1 MILTNAKIGRISGAS
16 TTSGEDQVCRGGRLC
31 PALAII
37 LKGQYLTQTS
47 RFDPDQSRTLRLAA
61 IAAAESVATQ
71 LKDAF
76 RSDMDIE
83 FKRDRRDVVTAH
95 DKAAEAAICAY
106 LLAAEPDSCFVG
118 EEGGVQGTGRI
129 QWFIDPIDGTA
140 NFVRGMPSW
149 CISIGAVC
157 DDQIVAG
164 AIVDPMGSNV
174 FSADLK
180 GAYHGDAPMRSQGTS
195 DEGLATILCSYPSA
209 RDLVQDGRDVA
220 LDRFAGLVETYSAV
234 RRIGSAALGLA
245 HVAAGWADGAAN
257 FSINAWDITAGIL
270 ILRQAGG
277 QFLPLAVS
285 SMPKGAPDH
294 EYSAYVAIGAGVA
307 CPELI
312 RVAQQITDQRRN
324 LNKDTT

>member
-1 MILTNAKIGRISGAS
+1 MNVSLAGSGHACPDPWFWKGIL
-16 TTSGEDQVCRGGRLC
+16 
-31 PALAII
+31 
-37 LKGQYLTQTS
+37 LTQVPG
-47 RFDPDQSRTLRLAA
+47 FDPDQSRALRLAA
-61 IAAAESVATQ
+61 IAAAQSVAPQ
-71 LKDAF
+71 LKQAF

-83 FKRDRRDVVTAH
+83 FKKDRRDIVTAH
-95 DKAAEAAICAY
+95 DKAAEVAICAH
-106 LLAAEPDSCFVG
+106 LAEAVPDSRFVG

-140 NFVRGMPSW
+140 NFARGMPSW

-164 AIVDPMGSNV
+164 AIVDPMGGNV
-174 FSADLK
+174 FSADLA
-180 GAYHGDAPMRSQGTS
+180 GAYHGEAPMRSNGTS

-220 LDRFAGLVETYSAV
+220 LDRFAGMVETYSAV

-270 ILRQAGG
+270 ILRKAGG
-277 QFLPLAVS
+277 RFVPLDITS
-285 SMPKGAPDH
+285 TPEDAPDH
-294 EYSAYVAIGAGVA
+294 MYPAYVALGAGAECPKLMAVA
-307 CPELI
+307 REI
-312 RVAQQITDQRRN
+312 ADQRRN
-324 LNKDTT
+324 LARDGA